1 MEINPNK
8 LGINKVMETFRG
20 YGLSQLDSELLAD
33 CINVQKACSWQ
44 NNEEIT
50 DEAIAK
56 TKEFLSQNQL
66 GVTVEVT
73 PARFGKYIWE
83 TTKVKQ

>member
-8 LGINKVMETFRG
+8 LSITQVMDSFRNF
-20 YGLSQLDSELLAD
+20 GLSQLDSELLAD

-50 DEAIAK
+50 DEALARA
-56 TKEFLSQNQL
+56 KEFLMENKL
-66 GVTVEVT
+66 GIVVQVT

-83 TTKVKQ
+83 TTKVKD

>member
-8 LGINKVMETFRG
+8 LSITQVMDSFRNF
-20 YGLSQLDSELLAD
+20 GLSQLDSELLAD

-44 NNEEIT
+44 NNDETT

-56 TKEFLSQNQL
+56 AKEFLMENKL
-66 GVTVEVT
+66 GIAVQVT
-73 PARFGKYIWE
+73 PVKYDKYIWE
-83 TTKVKQ
+83 TTKVKE